1 MSQGNSLSFGV
12 EVVSASKKLSS
23 PTGQNLANATT
34 RTLAPSMG
42 ALAYDSGVNKL
53 YYGSID
59 AWNIAGAT
67 GTTGLGATGMTGLGA
82 TGHTGMGATGNT
94 GQPGL
99 VSVGPF
105 STGTNPNAA
114 SISSQVLTLYSADPT
129 NPGAVNT
136 TGQTF
141 SGTKTFN
148 DGIIVQPSVTVGVGN
163 IFNEYCGKTYSMQ
176 AWTGAF
182 SVSQNLAVLRF
193 DKTAMIAPGYTVS
206 TLGGPGGIGTFS
218 QILPVEFRPG
228 TAGRGGQCPVID
240 NGTVK
245 TGYFL
250 VSTAGVITVGAGVDG
265 SSPPTLVGFTAG
277 GGNTGILDCV
287 MTYSLF

>member
-1 MSQGNSLSFGV
+1 
-12 EVVSASKKLSS
+12 
-23 PTGQNLANATT
+23 
-34 RTLAPSMG
+34 
-42 ALAYDSGVNKL
+42 
-53 YYGSID
+53 
-59 AWNIAGAT
+59 
-67 GTTGLGATGMTGLGA
+67 
-82 TGHTGMGATGNT
+82 
-94 GQPGL
+94 
-99 VSVGPF
+99 
-105 STGTNPNAA
+105 
-114 SISSQVLTLYSADPT
+114 
-129 NPGAVNT
+129 
-136 TGQTF
+136 
-141 SGTKTFN
+141 
-148 DGIIVQPSVTVGVGN
+148 
-163 IFNEYCGKTYSMQ
+163 
-176 AWTGAF
+176 
-182 SVSQNLAVLRF
+182 LAVLRF